1 MIFFTT
7 VLNIVSVIVQFSM
20 CLGRD
25 RIHRCYFDLRG
36 LRPILFD
43 PIHNTGRA
51 GIFLELASRLRLDKV
66 SGTRI

>member
-25 RIHRCYFDLRG
+25 RIHRCYLRG
-36 LRPILFD
+36 LRPILFV
-43 PIHNTGRA
+43 PIHNTCRA